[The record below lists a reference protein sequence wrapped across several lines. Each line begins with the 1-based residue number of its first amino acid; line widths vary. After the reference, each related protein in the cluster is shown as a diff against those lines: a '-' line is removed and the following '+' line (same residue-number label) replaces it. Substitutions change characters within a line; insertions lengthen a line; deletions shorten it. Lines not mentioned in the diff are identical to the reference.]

1 MNEVRQIVN
10 NACTHSGVALLGLL
24 GVAGEDN
31 EARLVRLETLDVD
44 RLALLA
50 QVSPP
55 VVDDDADTTRLL
67 LSNAGLLQFAEGEA
81 TALADFP
88 VVAHSLGADGGAE
101 EGEGA
106 DTKRSGLGLAGLAAA
121 KFAAWLVEPSADTAL
136 PVLTEVVGVKDYRAQ
151 DIVQCRSKASMNR
164 ALHKPLLARK
174 PIV

>member
-1 MNEVRQIVN
+1 MNVGIRQNEVDAGGLRGESV
-10 NACTHSGVALLGLL
+10 TSGITLFGLASL
-24 GVAGEDN
+24 TREDN
-31 EARLVRLETLDVD
+31 LPLLVGNETLHID

-88 VVAHSLGADGGAE
+88 VVANGLCADGGAE

-106 DTKRSGLGLAGLAAA
+106 NAELGGLRLTGLATAKLAAG
-121 KFAAWLVEPSADTAL
+121 LVEPGADTAL
-136 PVLTEVVGVKDYRAQ
+136 PVLPEVVGVED
-151 DIVQCRSKASMNR
+151 CRS
-164 ALHKPLLARK
+164 
-174 PIV
+174 